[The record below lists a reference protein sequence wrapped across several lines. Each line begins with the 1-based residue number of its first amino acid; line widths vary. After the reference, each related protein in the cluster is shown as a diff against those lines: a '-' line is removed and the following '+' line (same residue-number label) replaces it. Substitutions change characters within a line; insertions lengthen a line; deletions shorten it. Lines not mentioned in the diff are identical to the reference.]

1 MELER
6 EAKEGLEKVRKE
18 WQSVNELAVKEPFKC
33 AAAAIQTL
41 EDGVKLLLEYGF
53 GEIVE
58 FNEEYTVQKAIRE
71 SSFFNVFGMNGV
83 NNANS
88 LYLIARYWV
97 DKRVPADVANE
108 LCKKLNDFYAT
119 LSNAFAANCG
129 YKPKNFQPPVE
140 KIVDEFDAEN
150 LFEEKL
156 FEEKKL
162 TVEECFDYLKQAVV
176 ELQTENADV
185 HVIVTVSPIRYRKYG
200 YHESQLS
207 KAILMLATD
216 QLVKA
221 FDGVVEYFP
230 AYEIIND
237 ELRDYRFYKEDM
249 LHPSDQAVEYIWQRF
264 SEIYFGKETQEFLRE
279 WKPIKE
285 ALGHKP
291 FNPES
296 EEYKMFMTKTMLK
309 VEALSKKYPTFAF
322 KK

>member
-1 MELER
+1 MEL
-6 EAKEGLEKVRKE
+6 
-18 WQSVNELAVKEPFKC
+18 
-33 AAAAIQTL
+33 
-41 EDGVKLLLEYGF
+41 
-53 GEIVE
+53 
-58 FNEEYTVQKAIRE
+58 KA
-71 SSFFNVFGMNGV
+71 
-83 NNANS
+83 
-88 LYLIARYWV
+88 
-97 DKRVPADVANE
+97 
-108 LCKKLNDFYAT
+108 
-119 LSNAFAANCG
+119 
-129 YKPKNFQPPVE
+129 
-140 KIVDEFDAEN
+140 
-150 LFEEKL
+150 
-156 FEEKKL
+156 
-162 TVEECFDYLKQAVV
+162 
-176 ELQTENADV
+176 ENADV

-291 FNPES
+291 FNSES